1 VQVQLPKVH
10 AVADE
15 ASESRSSI
23 HHDIT
28 ERQCCTAGE
37 NHHTAHITSTTM
49 SATARSY
56 PHHRPPETT
65 ICTTIHHNLLLQYP
79 AQQAETS
86 MKKVRASP
94 RQCNTGGTVT
104 KRHEQAQRVSRTR
117 SKKSSGRRDRV
128 SLESLPGWCQLTYLS
143 LGRRQVHGSR
153 CPGGCEEKRE
163 EDGIGKRERVIYP
176 AARQGC

>member
-1 VQVQLPKVH
+1 VQVQSPRVH

-28 ERQCCTAGE
+28 ERQCLYGGTESPYSA
-37 NHHTAHITSTTM
+37 HHINYNVRNSTII
-49 SATARSY
+49 
-56 PHHRPPETT
+56 PLPPSTRNYDL
-65 ICTTIHHNLLLQYP
+65 HSQSSDLLLQHP
-79 AQQAETS
+79 AQQAETL

-163 EDGIGKRERVIYP
+163 EDGIGRRRRVIYL